1 MAPSTATDVEVG
13 LDALFDAIEAADARE
28 SLRLAGIV
36 SIAIKNGVDAGPFVA
51 RFLDGLDRAPSE
63 GAKLCLWQALLVHAG
78 RHADD
83 ALLRELLVRPIAE
96 RGLDGFSFQK
106 VPASFVNV
114 VAEVAIVPTA
124 SPRLRYGA
132 TVFLGY
138 QAGVHGLSL
147 APARDFFVSCLGD
160 RAVAPKKS
168 AAKRAEALLVGLG
181 GAAATRPSSPKKRA
195 PGSP

>member
-13 LDALFDAIEAADARE
+13 LDALSDAIEAGDARE

-36 SIAIKNGVDAGPFVA
+36 SIAIKNGVGGAPFVA
-51 RFLDGLDRAPSE
+51 RFLDGLDRTPSE

-78 RHADD
+78 RQRDEG
-83 ALLRELLVRPIAE
+83 LLRELLVLPIAE

-106 VPASFVNV
+106 VPASFVSV
-114 VAEVAIVPTA
+114 VAEVAILPTA

-132 TVFLGY
+132 TVFLGH
-138 QAGVHGLSL
+138 QARAHGVPLE
-147 APARDFFVSCLGD
+147 PARDFLVSCLGD

-168 AAKRAEALLVGLG
+168 AAKRAELLLVGLG
-181 GAAATRPSSPKKRA
+181 GAPAPPWSGPKKRA
-195 PGSP
+195 PTR